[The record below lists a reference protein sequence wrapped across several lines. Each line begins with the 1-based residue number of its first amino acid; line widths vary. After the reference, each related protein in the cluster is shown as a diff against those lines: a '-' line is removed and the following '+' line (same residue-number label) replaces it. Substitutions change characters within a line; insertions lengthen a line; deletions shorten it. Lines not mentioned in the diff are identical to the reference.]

1 MGHFI
6 FLLSLLPC
14 FVDGENSVLRVIENI
29 TPSLAKDP
37 NNSEKCTILAFDSL
51 QPDVQSL
58 QESGLQY
65 VQMEE
70 WNFTAED
77 PSVRAIANDE

>member
-1 MGHFI
+1 MGHFVCLLS
-6 FLLSLLPC
+6 FLLG
-14 FVDGENSVLRVIENI
+14 FVYGENSVLRIIENI
-29 TPSLAKDP
+29 TPGLAKDP
-37 NNSEKCTILAFDSL
+37 NIVEKCTILAFDSL

-58 QESGLQY
+58 QENGLQF

-70 WNFTAED
+70 RNFTAED